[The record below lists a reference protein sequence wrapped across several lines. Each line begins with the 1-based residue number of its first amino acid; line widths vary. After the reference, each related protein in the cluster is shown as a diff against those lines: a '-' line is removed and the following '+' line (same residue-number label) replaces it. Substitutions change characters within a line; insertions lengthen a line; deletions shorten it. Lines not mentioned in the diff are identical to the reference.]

1 MVFYLSGY
9 AWVGPVHSCCVFI
22 EHNYFCYVLYMA
34 QLYVQ
39 GHLRHILFSFG
50 KSSRNMERKFIEI
63 ESKNRIR
70 ERICS
75 FLSMVFQF
83 GVGRQYPTPQFYPS
97 YNSENWVVALIGA
110 L

>member
-1 MVFYLSGY
+1 
-9 AWVGPVHSCCVFI
+9 
-22 EHNYFCYVLYMA
+22 MA

-39 GHLRHILFSFG
+39 GLLRHILFSFG

-83 GVGRQYPTPQFYPS
+83 GVGRQAGNTLHPS
-97 YNSENWVVALIGA
+97 STLVITQKTG
-110 L
+110 